1 MTITPKA
8 RRAMHTDFL
17 LTAAHTLRHYG
28 RPELGDELADLA
40 AKIRDGS
47 VGPVSVVSD
56 NELST

>member
-47 VGPVSVVSD
+47 VEPVPTLFS
-56 NELST
+56 

>member
-40 AKIRDGS
+40 AKIRDG
-47 VGPVSVVSD
+47 VVSPASVE
-56 NELST
+56 NQMGLS

>member
-8 RRAMHTDFL
+8 RRAMHADFL
-17 LTAAHTLRHYG
+17 LTAAHTLRQYG
-28 RPELGDELADLA
+28 LSEIGDEVADLA

>member
-1 MTITPKA
+1 MSAQWCGSDPP
-8 RRAMHTDFL
+8 RS
-17 LTAAHTLRHYG
+17 
-28 RPELGDELADLA
+28 ELGDELADLA